1 MNNKGMAVSNPLR
14 VQIRKAKQGDIRAI
28 YQLYLNYLHG
38 DHVDVNYEESQTYF
52 KKLIERTQASQV
64 FIRNVSFNDFRGLED
79 VNLKLHR
86 NLTVIVGGNG
96 AGKSTVLDGLA
107 ILLSWLR
114 SNILKEDRPGSSIK
128 ESDINNLL
136 EVKSASVSGRFI
148 LSDANFDI
156 MIARA
161 KDGASE
167 KKNSELLGVK
177 SLAGIFR
184 HVNDY
189 DKKSSM
195 PLIAYYPISRSTSGG
210 GVDAKKI
217 NILNKKEWSKFD
229 AYEDVFS
236 YRLDFG
242 EFITWLITLDNF
254 SKQQDSDELSLKI
267 NSLKNEASASS
278 MALESLESIK
288 ELDKSIIE
296 TVKKGLDS
304 KLAEIDILETER
316 EERAPNMAAKVLAH
330 IKSAFSAFLPD
341 LNNMRVSYSS
351 NEIKLLLDKNKITL
365 EVQQLSQGEKS
376 ILTLIGDIARRLVLL
391 NPSMKNPLHGSGIV
405 LIDEID
411 LHLHP
416 TWQQGIVSNLQK
428 VFPNL
433 QMILTT
439 HSPQVLST
447 VDSSSI
453 RIIGEGNDGAINL
466 RLPVYQTK
474 GVLSADIL
482 SQIMFTD
489 PKPNVIE
496 AMWLDDFRAIIET
509 GDLSSE
515 DAIELESKLVKHFG
529 SDHPLMLEC
538 ESLKKI
544 RQIRSKLASRKS
556 IKEE

>member
-1 MNNKGMAVSNPLR
+1 M
-14 VQIRKAKQGDIRAI
+14 
-28 YQLYLNYLHG
+28 
-38 DHVDVNYEESQTYF
+38 
-52 KKLIERTQASQV
+52 
-64 FIRNVSFNDFRGLED
+64 
-79 VNLKLHR
+79 
-86 NLTVIVGGNG
+86 
-96 AGKSTVLDGLA
+96 
-107 ILLSWLR
+107 
-114 SNILKEDRPGSSIK
+114 
-128 ESDINNLL
+128 
-136 EVKSASVSGRFI
+136 
-148 LSDANFDI
+148 
-156 MIARA
+156 
-161 KDGASE
+161 
-167 KKNSELLGVK
+167 
-177 SLAGIFR
+177 
-184 HVNDY
+184 
-189 DKKSSM
+189 
-195 PLIAYYPISRSTSGG
+195 
-210 GVDAKKI
+210 
-217 NILNKKEWSKFD
+217 NKKEWSKFD
-229 AYEDVFS
+229 AYEDIFS

-254 SKQQDSDELSLKI
+254 SKQQDADELSLKI
-267 NSLKNEASASS
+267 KSLKNEASASS
-278 MALESLESIK
+278 LALESLESIK

-296 TVKKGLDS
+296 TVRIGLNN
-304 KLAEIDILETER
+304 KLAEINALEIER
-316 EERAPNMAAKVLAH
+316 EERAPNMAAKVLSH

-341 LNNMRVSYSS
+341 LNDMRVSYSS
-351 NEIKLLLDKNKITL
+351 NDIKLLLDKNKTTL

-391 NPSMKNPLHGSGIV
+391 NPSMKNPLHGNGIL

-447 VDSSSI
+447 VDASSI
-453 RIIGEGNDGAINL
+453 RIISEGNDGSIGL

-496 AMWLDDFRAIIET
+496 AMWLDEFRAIIEN
-509 GDLSSE
+509 GDLSSK
-515 DAIELESKLVKHFG
+515 DAIELECKLVKHFG

-544 RQIRSKLASRKS
+544 RQIKLKLASRKT

>member
-1 MNNKGMAVSNPLR
+1 MGNNELAISNPLR
-14 VQIRKAKQGDIRAI
+14 VQIRKANQGDIRAI

-38 DHVDVNYEESQTYF
+38 DHVDANYEVSQSYLE
-52 KKLIERTQASQV
+52 KLVERVQSSQV
-64 FIRNVSFNDFRGLED
+64 FIKSISFNDFRGLED

-86 NLTVIVGGNG
+86 NLTVIIGGNG
-96 AGKSTVLDGLA
+96 AGKSTILDGLA

-114 SNILKEDRPGSSIK
+114 SNILKEDRPGSGIK
-128 ESDINNLL
+128 ESDINNAS
-136 EVKSASVSGRFI
+136 VVRSASVSGKFI
-148 LSDANFDI
+148 MSNVNFDI

-177 SLAGIFR
+177 SLASIFR
-184 HVNDY
+184 HANEY
-189 DKKSSM
+189 DQKSSM

-217 NILNKKEWSKFD
+217 NILNKKDWSKFD

-242 EFITWLITLDNF
+242 DFITWLITLDNL

-267 NSLKNEASASS
+267 NALKNEASANT

-288 ELDKSIIE
+288 ELDKSIIDM
-296 TVKKGLDS
+296 VKQGLIN
-304 KLAEIDILETER
+304 KLAEIDILEAER
-316 EERAPNMAAKVLAH
+316 AERAPNVAAKVLAH
-330 IKSAFSAFLPD
+330 IKSAFFAFLPE
-341 LNNMRVSYSS
+341 LNDMRVSYSS
-351 NEIKLLLDKNKITL
+351 NEIKLLLDKGNLTL
-365 EVQQLSQGEKS
+365 DVQQLSQGEKS

-391 NPSMKNPLHGSGIV
+391 NPMMKNPLHGNGIV

-416 TWQQGIVSNLQK
+416 IWQQGIVSNLQK

-433 QMILTT
+433 QMVLTT

-453 RIIGEGNDGAINL
+453 RIIREDKDGSINL
-466 RLPVYQTK
+466 KLPVYQTK

-489 PKPNVIE
+489 PKPNIKE
-496 AMWLDDFRAIIET
+496 AMWLDEFKDIIE
-509 GDLSSE
+509 GGELDS
-515 DAIELESKLVKHFG
+515 DYAITLENKLIKHFG
-529 SDHPLMLEC
+529 KEHPLMLEC
-538 ESLKKI
+538 ENLKKVRDI
-544 RQIRSKLASRKS
+544 KLKLASRMQRKG
-556 IKEE
+556 E